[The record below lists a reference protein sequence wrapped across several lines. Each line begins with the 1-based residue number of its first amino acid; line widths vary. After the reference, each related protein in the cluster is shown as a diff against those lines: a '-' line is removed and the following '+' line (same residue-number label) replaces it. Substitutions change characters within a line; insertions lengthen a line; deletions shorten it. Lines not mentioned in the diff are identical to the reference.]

1 MRKKKCFSGFF
12 LKKDWRNEVETGHVC
27 GAVTIIIG
35 FSIIPREENVVLGCV
50 RLNWTE
56 SMVGSRPQFT

>member
-1 MRKKKCFSGFF
+1 MKWKQGTF
-12 LKKDWRNEVETGHVC
+12 GHC
-27 GAVTIIIG
+27 RDAVTIIIG
-35 FSIIPREENVVLGCV
+35 FTIIRREENVVLRFV